1 MATRAG
7 GDREV
12 TAGVRRERR
21 RAFPPLAQFAAVAL
35 VVLIGVI
42 VALSIAASGASTRA
56 AVDESQR
63 VTTALANAAITPARE
78 DALLTGDPGALARLD
93 DVVRKRV
100 LDDRS
105 IVRVKLWN
113 DDGRVLYSD
122 RDALIGQV
130 FEMKSDALSVFR
142 TGRPSA
148 EVTHLT
154 DSENI
159 LERQFGKLLE
169 VYAPV
174 KLPNGHAAV
183 FETYYR
189 YGAVSEG
196 ARRVWTSFAPLAI
209 VSLVLLQLVQL
220 PLAARLSRRLRD
232 GQRQR
237 EQLLQRVIDA
247 ADTERRQV
255 ASDLHDGVVQN
266 LLGVSYSLSASAVSA
281 RAEHSP
287 YATPIADAATSLRDE
302 IKALRS
308 LMVEIYPPKLD
319 DEGLDAA
326 IVELLSRLES
336 QGIATLAT
344 IDQSIELS
352 SVTSRLLFRVVQ
364 EAVRNVLKHA
374 DATAVSVTIRPSGA
388 LAVLTVDDDGRG
400 IEAHDLSSAVG
411 QGHVGLHVLAG
422 LIADAGGALTID
434 AGPAGGTRVRA
445 EVPL

>member
-1 MATRAG
+1 MATTG
-7 GDREV
+7 SSDREV
-12 TAGVRRERR
+12 TAGAHRDRR
-21 RAFPPLAQFAAVAL
+21 RGIPPLAQFATVAL

-42 VALSIAASGASTRA
+42 IALSIAAGGARTRA
-56 AVDESQR
+56 AVAESER
-63 VTTALANAAITPARE
+63 VTSALTHAAVVPA
-78 DALLTGDPGALARLD
+78 LD
-93 DVVRKRV
+93 DGLLAGNPAAVAALDDSVKRRV
-100 LDDRS
+100 LDDHS
-105 IVRVKLWN
+105 IVRVKLWD
-113 DDGRVLYSD
+113 DDGRILYSD
-122 RDALIGQV
+122 STALIGQTFV
-130 FEMKSDALSVFR
+130 LKDDALAVFR
-142 TGRPSA
+142 TGQPSA
-148 EVTHLT
+148 EVANLT
-154 DSENI
+154 DSENV
-159 LERQFGKLLE
+159 LEQEFGELLE

-174 KLPNGHAAV
+174 SLPGGHHVV
-183 FETYYR
+183 FEVYYR
-189 YGAVSEG
+189 YGAVSAG

-209 VSLVLLQLVQL
+209 GSLVLLQFVQL
-220 PLAARLSRRLRD
+220 PLAARLSRRLRE

-266 LLGVSYSLSASAVSA
+266 LLGVSYSLSATAVAA
-281 RAEHSP
+281 RAQSSP
-287 YATPIADAATSLRDE
+287 YAEPIADAATSLRDD

-326 IVELLSRLES
+326 IVELLSRLET

-344 IDQSIELS
+344 IDPALDLS

-374 DATAVSVTIRPSGA
+374 DATAVSVTIKPFGN
-388 LAVLTVDDDGRG
+388 LAALTVDDDGRG

-422 LIADAGGALTID
+422 LITDAGGSLTIH
-434 AGPAGGTRVRA
+434 AGPTGGTRVRA